1 MDGQGFSPN
10 VLDLLLVLMLVYVV
24 VRGWRQGALWQVA
37 SLGGFALGLL
47 VGLWAAPLI
56 TGAFFNQP
64 GPATAAV
71 TLAVVVVAAL
81 VGQGIGIAIGL
92 RLRLA
97 AARIGVGKADQVI
110 GVGVGAAWLAL
121 VVWLL
126 AGVLAQG
133 PVPAIAQQI
142 RGSQVVQALD
152 RRLPPPPALV
162 GRIAAFLDDH
172 GFPQVFA
179 FPGGGTT
186 APPVP
191 ATAEAAVQAAAAAG
205 QPSTVQVLAS
215 GCGATLSAGSG
226 FVVQPGF
233 VVTNAHVV
241 AGYGRIVVRDAEGDH
256 SAVPIAFDPEL
267 DIAVLAAPD
276 VTAQPIP
283 WVDTA
288 AGRGTE
294 GATLGFPGGQSEMV
308 VQPATVRASL
318 DAIGRD
324 IYGQNTVRREVLA
337 LSADVEQ
344 GDSGGP
350 FVTSDGR
357 VAGVVFAADPQGGVG
372 YALTAA
378 EVQPL
383 VERAVS
389 QDQQVVVGAC
399 RF

>member
-1 MDGQGFSPN
+1 
-10 VLDLLLVLMLVYVV
+10 
-24 VRGWRQGALWQVA
+24 
-37 SLGGFALGLL
+37 
-47 VGLWAAPLI
+47 
-56 TGAFFNQP
+56 
-64 GPATAAV
+64 
-71 TLAVVVVAAL
+71 
-81 VGQGIGIAIGL
+81 
-92 RLRLA
+92 
-97 AARIGVGKADQVI
+97 
-110 GVGVGAAWLAL
+110 
-121 VVWLL
+121 
-126 AGVLAQG
+126 VLAQG

-152 RRLPPPPALV
+152 RQLPAPPAIV

-179 FPGGGTT
+179 FPGGATT

-191 ATAEAAVQAAAAAG
+191 ATAEAAVRAAAASG

-215 GCGATLSAGSG
+215 GCEATISAGSG

-276 VTAQPIP
+276 VTARPIP
-283 WVDTA
+283 WVDA
-288 AGRGTE
+288 PAIRGTE
-294 GATLGFPGGQSEMV
+294 GATLGFPGGQTEMV

-324 IYGQNTVRREVLA
+324 IYGQNTVRRGVLA

-383 VERAVS
+383 VEHAIS
-389 QDQQVVVGAC
+389 DDQQVAVGAC
-399 RF
+399 RY